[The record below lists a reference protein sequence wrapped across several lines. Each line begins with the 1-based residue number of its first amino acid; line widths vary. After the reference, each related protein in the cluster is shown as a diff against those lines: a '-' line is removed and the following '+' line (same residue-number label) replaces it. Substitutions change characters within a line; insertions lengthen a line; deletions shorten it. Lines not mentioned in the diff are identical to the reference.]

1 MATSPLVHQRK
12 HAQPSLGL
20 PASEILILHRVSLDE
35 LFVANPVMNSN
46 FVRLHSM
53 QNTREPGGAATRSNV
68 RERAIE
74 IGLAILDEE
83 GADALTLK
91 RIAEVIGVRPP
102 ALHWHFRDRHALMEE
117 ILEAALRHVECDDNG
132 RPWDVQFVKLAEAVF
147 QRIPP
152 VATIAGA
159 LGSGPISSWTGMP
172 RVSTLL
178 DEVLQH
184 SGLNEAARIDVHD
197 ATLAIIVG
205 YGLGAVGNARSSDR
219 AIEASRVTTAVKM
232 VLAGA
237 ATRLPAAH

>member
-1 MATSPLVHQRK
+1 M
-12 HAQPSLGL
+12 
-20 PASEILILHRVSLDE
+20 E
-35 LFVANPVMNSN
+35 SN

-102 ALHWHFRDRHALMEE
+102 ALHWHFRDRHALMEK
-117 ILEAALRHVECDDNG
+117 ILESALRNVNCDDIG
-132 RPWDVQFVKLAEAVF
+132 RSWDVQFVRLAEAVF
-147 QRIPP
+147 HRMPP

-159 LGSGPISSWTGMP
+159 LGSGPISSWIGMP
-172 RVSTLL
+172 RVSALL
-178 DEVLQH
+178 SEVLQR
-184 SGLNEAARIDVHD
+184 SDLDETAQIDVHD

-205 YGLGAVGNARSSDR
+205 SGLGAVGQARSSDR
-219 AIEASRVTTAVKM
+219 AIDASRVATAVKL

-237 ATRLPAAH
+237 QTRLPAAR